1 MLQEVDEL
9 FYITDMIDFSTWTE
23 RELNT
28 FDLIEKKLKP
38 ALKKELKKQ
47 GITSGMLVYLL
58 FD

>member
-1 MLQEVDEL
+1 
-9 FYITDMIDFSTWTE
+9 MIDFSTWTE

-28 FDLIEKKLKP
+28 YDLIEKKLKP

-47 GITSGMLVYLL
+47 GITSGLLVYLL